1 MIVGMKLLASLLK
14 WWNGPSALSARA
26 APELAEGNDTTD
38 PFTEPVQLEITDV
51 IDLHTIPPKQV
62 KAVVEEYL
70 FQAQARGFRY
80 VRIIHGKGQGVQREL
95 VRKLL
100 ARTPHVIS
108 FYDAP
113 PAAGG
118 WGATIVEFGA
128 DATR

>member
-1 MIVGMKLLASLLK
+1 MKLLASLLN
-14 WWNGPSALSARA
+14 WWNKPGDFSPGARPDSADED
-26 APELAEGNDTTD
+26 ELID
-38 PFTEPVQLEITDV
+38 PFAEPVQLEITDV

-70 FQAQARGFRY
+70 YQAQARGFRY

-100 ARTPHVIS
+100 ERTPQVIS

-113 PAAGG
+113 PEAGG
-118 WGATIVEFGA
+118 WGATIVEFSE
-128 DATR
+128 RKSQ

>member
-1 MIVGMKLLASLLK
+1 MISSMKLLARFLN
-14 WWNGPSALSARA
+14 WWSKPSDLAARVE
-26 APELAEGNDTTD
+26 PELTNEDDAAD
-38 PFTEPVQLEITDV
+38 PFDEPVQLEITDV

-70 FQAQARGFRY
+70 FQAQARDFRC

-100 ARTPHVIS
+100 ARTSHVKC

-113 PAAGG
+113 PEAGG
-118 WGATIVEFGA
+118 WGATIVEFSQS
-128 DATR
+128 DAN

>member
-1 MIVGMKLLASLLK
+1 LSWWKEPGDLA
-14 WWNGPSALSARA
+14 ARA
-26 APELAEGNDTTD
+26 EPDSTAEDDAAD
-38 PFTEPVQLEITDV
+38 PFAEPVQLEITDV

-80 VRIIHGKGQGVQREL
+80 ARIIHGKGQGVQREL

-100 ARTPHVIS
+100 ARTAHVKR

-113 PAAGG
+113 PEAGG
-118 WGATIVEFGA
+118 WGATIVEFGER
-128 DATR
+128 TIE

>member
-1 MIVGMKLLASLLK
+1 MKLLASLLN
-14 WWNGPSALSARA
+14 WWNKPSDPASRA
-26 APELAEGNDTTD
+26 EPELAAEDDVTD
-38 PFTEPVQLEITDV
+38 PFAEPVELEITDV

-70 FQAQARGFRY
+70 YQAQARGFRY

-100 ARTPHVIS
+100 ARNAHVIS

-113 PAAGG
+113 PEAGG
-118 WGATIVEFGA
+118 WGATIVEFSER
-128 DATR
+128 DT

>member
-1 MIVGMKLLASLLK
+1 MKLLASLLN
-14 WWNGPSALSARA
+14 WWNKPSDFA
-26 APELAEGNDTTD
+26 AGAEPELPVEDDAAD
-38 PFTEPVQLEITDV
+38 PFAAPVQLEITDV
-51 IDLHTIPPKQV
+51 IDLHAIPPKQV

-100 ARTPHVIS
+100 ARTTHVKC

-113 PAAGG
+113 PEAGG
-118 WGATIVEFGA
+118 WGATIVEFSERK
-128 DATR
+128 TQ